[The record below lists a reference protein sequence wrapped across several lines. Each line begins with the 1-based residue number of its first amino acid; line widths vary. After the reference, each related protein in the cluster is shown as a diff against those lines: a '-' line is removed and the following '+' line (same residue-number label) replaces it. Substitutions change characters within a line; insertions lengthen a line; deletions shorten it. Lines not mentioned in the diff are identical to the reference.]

1 MAMRPSPVCF
11 LISFVLCSLVLS
23 SPARSQPFDRVAAAE
38 SLFAQGRTLV
48 EAGDLAEACPKFLA
62 SQQLDPG
69 VGTLLWLADCYA
81 GTGRTASAWLSFGEA
96 AAAATRNQDR
106 RVAVAMAKRNE
117 LEKRLSRLALLVPPE
132 ANTDGLQVFR
142 DGALLDRNELGVPV
156 PVDPGPHLLSASA
169 HGRRPWT
176 ASVRIATGPTSLAV
190 TVPILETVPETDAPQ
205 TAQDL
210 IPVAEAPKTEREGLG
225 GQRWIGIASMG
236 VGAAGLIAGTF
247 WSLQAK
253 ATYDQSTTGPC
264 GANDTCTQTGLDE
277 RSSARTMATE
287 ATVAMGIGAVAV
299 ATGAI
304 VFFTAPQRARSV
316 AIAPAAWPSGA
327 SMTISGAF

>member
-1 MAMRPSPVCF
+1 MRPSPVRF
-11 LISFVLCSLVLS
+11 LLSFVVCSLVVS
-23 SPARSQPFDRVAAAE
+23 SPARSQPLDRVAAAE
-38 SLFAQGRTLV
+38 SLFEQGRSLV
-48 EAGDLAEACPKFLA
+48 EAGDLADACPRFLA

-106 RVAVAMAKRNE
+106 RVAVALAKRNE
-117 LEKRLSRLALLVPPE
+117 LEKRLSRLTLIVAPE
-132 ANTDGLQVFR
+132 ADTEGLEVFR
-142 DGALLDRNELGVPV
+142 DGALLDRNALGVAV
-156 PVDPGPHLLSASA
+156 PVDPGPHLLRASA
-169 HGRRPWT
+169 PGRRPWT
-176 ASVRIATGPTSLAV
+176 ASVRIATGPTSLSV
-190 TVPILETVPETDAPQ
+190 TVPVLETA
-205 TAQDL
+205 
-210 IPVAEAPKTEREGLG
+210 PVAEAPPTAHDVIPLAEAPKTGREGLG

-236 VGAAGLIAGTF
+236 LGAAGLIAGTV

-264 GANDTCTQTGLDE
+264 NANDACTPTGLDE
-277 RSSARTMATE
+277 RSRARTLATE
-287 ATVAMGIGAVAV
+287 ATVAMGLGAVAM

-316 AIAPAAWPSGA
+316 AVAPAAWPSGA